1 MNRFQIFKELRK
13 HRKLAEKRAINFEQ
27 NKMAKWLIWILG
39 LMVIGYLIFFAV
51 IFAMVANDSSS
62 TTALELIFGMMPFVL
77 LIDFFIRFMAQQT
90 PAQLVKPYIL
100 LPIPKNVCIDS
111 FVLTSLFSTGNLVWF
126 AMLVPYALM
135 AVVFSYGF
143 WAAIGMLLCYYLFI
157 LANSQ
162 WYSIVRTLINNSLR
176 WWILPICVYALMAL
190 PVIIKGGSEKG
201 WDSFFDFYS
210 SIGTAI
216 EQGSILPYLIAL
228 ALLLVLAFINRRL
241 QIINV
246 WREISRVE
254 KTTHLKSVS
263 RFAFLDQYGEI
274 GQYIQLE
281 IKTIMR
287 NKNPRKGFIFA
298 TAIVLMFSLLISF
311 TTAYDSQFMTNFWC
325 IYNYAIYGAMM
336 ILKVMCN
343 EGNYIDCLMVRRENI
358 LKLLRAKYIFYSVLL
373 FLPFLLMLPTVFSGK
388 WSILML
394 VSYGVF
400 TAGFQYFLLFQ
411 MAVYN
416 KQTVPLNTKFLS
428 KNGMENNSYQL
439 VVEMAAFFL
448 PLPLIMLMQAVLG
461 NTVAYLT
468 MLVIGIAFIATSPM
482 WMRNIYTRMMKR
494 KYILLEGFRASR

>member
-1 MNRFQIFKELRK
+1 MNRYQIFKQLRK
-13 HRKLAEKRAINFEQ
+13 HRKLAEKRAVNFEQ
-27 NKMAKWLIWILG
+27 NKAAKWIFWILG
-39 LMVIGYLIFFAV
+39 LMMIGYLIFFAV
-51 IFAMVANDSSS
+51 IFAMVANDSRS
-62 TTALELIFGMMPFVL
+62 TTALELIFSAMPFVL
-77 LIDFFIRFMAQQT
+77 LIDFFVRFMAQQT
-90 PAQLVKPYIL
+90 PSQLVKPYIL

-111 FVLTSLFSTGNLVWF
+111 FVLTSIFSTGNLIWF
-126 AMLVPYALM
+126 AMLIPYALM

-143 WAAIGMLLCYYLFI
+143 WPAIGMLLCYYLFI

-162 WYSIVRTLINNSLR
+162 WYSIVRTLITNTLR
-176 WWILPICVYALMAL
+176 WWALPICVYAIAAL
-190 PVIIKGGSEKG
+190 PVLLKGGSEKG
-201 WDSFFDFYS
+201 WENFFNFYA

-216 EQGSILPYLIAL
+216 ESGHIWPYLVAL
-228 ALLLVLAFINRRL
+228 ALLLALAFINRHL
-241 QIINV
+241 QIVNV

-263 RFAFLDQYGEI
+263 RFAFLDQYGET

-281 IKTIMR
+281 MKTILR

-311 TTAYDSQFMTNFWC
+311 TSAYDSQFMTNFWC

-394 VSYGVF
+394 VAYGVF

-416 KQTVPLNTKFLS
+416 KQTNPLNTKFLS
-428 KNGMENNSYQL
+428 KSGMENNYYQL
-439 VVEMAAFFL
+439 VVELAAFFL
-448 PLPLIMLMQAVLG
+448 PLPVIMLLQAVLG
-461 NTVAYLT
+461 NTVAYVT
-468 MLVIGIAFIATSPM
+468 MLVIGIAFIATYPK

>member
-1 MNRFQIFKELRK
+1 
-13 HRKLAEKRAINFEQ
+13 
-27 NKMAKWLIWILG
+27 MAKWLFWILG

-51 IFAMVANDSSS
+51 IFAMIANDSSS

-77 LIDFFIRFMAQQT
+77 LIDFLVRFMAQQT

-126 AMLVPYALM
+126 AMLIPYALM
-135 AVVFSYGF
+135 SVVFSYGF
-143 WAAIGMLLCYYLFI
+143 WAAIGMLVCYYLFI

-162 WYSIVRTLINNSLR
+162 WYSIVRTLITNSMR

-228 ALLLVLAFINRRL
+228 VLLLVLAFVNRHL

-311 TTAYDSQFMTNFWC
+311 TTAYDGQFMTNFWC

-428 KNGMENNSYQL
+428 KNGMENNYYQL
-439 VVEMAAFFL
+439 LVEMAAFFL

>member
-135 AVVFSYGF
+135 SVVFSYGF
-143 WAAIGMLLCYYLFI
+143 WAAIGMLVCYYLFI

-428 KNGMENNSYQL
+428 KNGMENNYYQL

>member
-135 AVVFSYGF
+135 SVVFSYGF
-143 WAAIGMLLCYYLFI
+143 WAAIGMLVCYYLFI

-373 FLPFLLMLPTVFSGK
+373 FLPFLLMLTTVFSGK

-428 KNGMENNSYQL
+428 KNGMENNYYQL